1 MPDLLQVTGVSKQY
15 VSVKQ
20 VLCALLG
27 CYLIRVAAGRLF
39 KAGMVMYGKEPSIKD
54 MVRWVCKP
62 E

>member
-1 MPDLLQVTGVSKQY
+1 MSKQY

-20 VLCALLG
+20 VLCALIG

-39 KAGMVMYGKEPSIKD
+39 KTDMVMYSKEPSIKD
-54 MVRWVCKP
+54 VVRWVYKP